1 MNSRRVVITGI
12 GATTPS
18 GNAISCWQSI
28 VEGKSWLSRNTKFD
42 CSEYKSQVCAKLN
55 LDEKFE
61 EQYAVVVSTK
71 ERRRMDEVSYIS
83 LTASYDALL
92 DSGLLNGTELP
103 DENGQIL
110 LNKFNDIDIEKFGTF
125 IASGIGGIKSFQE
138 GVKTLITKGPNRVSP
153 FFFPMILPNM
163 SAGNVALKFGL
174 KGATMTHVSACA
186 SSTHSIGEAFHSI
199 RNGELDC
206 CLAGGAEMSVCEIG
220 FAGFG
225 AMNALST
232 NFNEN
237 PEKASRPLDK
247 DRDGF
252 VIGEGSAV
260 LVLEELEHAKKR
272 NAKIYCEISGF
283 GATCDAFHIT
293 SPDSEGHGASRTME
307 MAINDAKIMDKK
319 IDYINLHATS
329 TPKGDVAEITAVKNT
344 FDGCLND
351 MHFSS
356 TKSMTG
362 HLLGAAGAI
371 EALFCVKALQEQIL
385 PPSINID
392 NIDDCCEGLNIVK
405 KAKHCTI
412 KTALSNSFGFGGTNG
427 CLVFNSVDF

>member
-1 MNSRRVVITGI
+1 MKSKRVVITGI

-18 GNAISCWQSI
+18 GNATSCWKSI
-28 VEGKSWLSRNTKFD
+28 ITGKSWLSRNTKFD
-42 CSEYKSQVCAKLN
+42 CSGYKSQVCAMLTFN
-55 LDEKFE
+55 EEFEKK
-61 EQYAVVVSTK
+61 YTNIVSVK
-71 ERRRMDEVSYIS
+71 ERRRMDEVSYIA
-83 LTASYDALL
+83 LIASYDALL
-92 DSGLLNGTELP
+92 DSGLLSGKELP
-103 DENGQIL
+103 EENGQIAIG
-110 LNKFNDIDIEKFGTF
+110 KFNDINSERFGTF

-138 GVKTLITKGPNRVSP
+138 GVKTLVTKGPNRVSP

-186 SSTHSIGEAFHSI
+186 SSTHSIGEAFRCI

-260 LVLEELEHAKKR
+260 LMLEELEHAKRR

-307 MAINDAKIMDKK
+307 IAMKDAGITGKDVN
-319 IDYINLHATS
+319 YINLHATS
-329 TPKGDVAEITAVKNT
+329 TQKGDIAEITAIRNT
-344 FDGCLND
+344 FNDCLNNIYL
-351 MHFSS
+351 SS

-362 HLLGAAGAI
+362 HLLGASGAI

-392 NIDDCCEGLNIVK
+392 NIDNCFKGLNIIQKAVSCSVK
-405 KAKHCTI
+405 AI
-412 KTALSNSFGFGGTNG
+412 LSNSFGFGGTNG
-427 CLVFNSVDF
+427 CLVFNKI